1 MKRDIDEKIA
11 IIKKRLEKRSKESI
25 ISDICNYIDENNV
38 EEIARMFDIELQK
51 TNKDTMITVAEVIK
65 FGEYSRNESDLEKG
79 MLITDRFIQ
88 GDDMLAVLSK
98 EGYKDITSE
107 HPFGD
112 DSGDDLIIYTDSK
125 EFVITDS
132 CCFDLRTVK
141 HYKR

>member
-1 MKRDIDEKIA
+1 
-11 IIKKRLEKRSKESI
+11 
-25 ISDICNYIDENNV
+25 
-38 EEIARMFDIELQK
+38 
-51 TNKDTMITVAEVIK
+51 MITVAEVIK
-65 FGEYSRNESDLEKG
+65 FGEYSRDESDLDKG

-98 EGYKDITSE
+98 EGYKDITAE

-125 EFVITDS
+125 EFVVTDTF
-132 CCFDLRTVK
+132 CFDLRTVK

>member
-1 MKRDIDEKIA
+1 
-11 IIKKRLEKRSKESI
+11 
-25 ISDICNYIDENNV
+25 
-38 EEIARMFDIELQK
+38 
-51 TNKDTMITVAEVIK
+51 MITVSEVIK
-65 FGEYSRNESDLEKG
+65 FGEYSHDESDLEKG

-88 GDDMLAVLSK
+88 CDDMLVVLSK
-98 EGYKDITSE
+98 EGYKNITSE

-141 HYKR
+141 HHKR